1 MISEADRGKAMK
13 TTYSHVHDRLR
24 RAGLRTT
31 RQRLALA
38 KLLFDGEDRHVSAEI
53 LHGEAR
59 AEGVRVSLATVYN
72 SLHQFTKAG
81 LLREITVD
89 SHRTYF
95 DTNTR
100 DHHHFFNEDQGTLMD
115 IPDHLVALSRLPE
128 PPRGTVIKSVG
139 VVIRV
144 AKESSKY

>member
-59 AEGVRVSLATVYN
+59 ANGVRVSLATVYN